1 MVPEEY
7 NSSHQGKH
15 GYKNKKQKY
24 FIHTQK
30 SEVDGNGEWR
40 KAMNSQS
47 PFLEI
52 DFL

>member
-1 MVPEEY
+1 MVSEEY

-15 GYKNKKQKY
+15 GYKNRKQKY
-24 FIHTQK
+24 LIHTQK

-52 DFL
+52 YFL